1 MVRPARCLGTL
12 LLLVGWLGGCGGDR
26 AALTAAVSSPAPL
39 ERLLQDP
46 TWGQALQEVLETR
59 RSGEP
64 LRVRDGTV
72 GRIVVLGT
80 YRRRDGRWCRRFRIE
95 RAGAAPLI
103 GFACRDPRGIWRLRP
118 DPFARH
124 I

>member
-1 MVRPARCLGTL
+1 MVRPARCLGALIL
-12 LLLVGWLGGCGGDR
+12 LLGWLGGCGGDG
-26 AALTAAVSSPAPL
+26 ASVTAPVSSPALL
-39 ERLLQDP
+39 EHLLQDRA
-46 TWGQALQEVLETR
+46 WRRALQEALETR

-118 DPFARH
+118 DPFARR